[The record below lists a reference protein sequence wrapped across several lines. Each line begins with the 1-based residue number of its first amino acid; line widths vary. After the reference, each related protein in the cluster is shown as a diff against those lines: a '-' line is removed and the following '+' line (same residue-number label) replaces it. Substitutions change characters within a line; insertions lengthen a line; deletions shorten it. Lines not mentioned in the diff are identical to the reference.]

1 MVCNDSK
8 VGVIWK
14 FGQVYSCFGLRLPL
28 GLMYFVGFGGVSG
41 SRGVWVE
48 EEAYLVINSGEGGVG
63 RKFSK
68 DPTVLGSGSR

>member
-1 MVCNDSK
+1 M
-8 VGVIWK
+8 
-14 FGQVYSCFGLRLPL
+14 
-28 GLMYFVGFGGVSG
+28 GFGGVSG